1 MISDTIDLESLLGQY
16 DSETILVGPLLSL
29 SMSSSYRY
37 FFVAGKGAKIYN
49 CFGLGF
55 IDNESDA
62 QKQRAGTI
70 EKLKSRFADVVT
82 CDSHAEMA
90 HTVHA
95 RWQCEE
101 TARVLSSAT
110 IATEADPSKFGG
122 NHAATKGSE
131 ERPPGNQRNKCILDA
146 LAQGLSPPAHSPA
159 LTTSDVSPT
168 EQQRNFK
175 LGPDDVTGKPAPTK
189 ATAEAPTGANLGVN
203 PLASTAPTSKTE
215 LTNVDVREPINGLS
229 YGLRSSGGHDQ
240 IVSVLSRGLLDQTR
254 TDKQRPIELPPAT
267 GLLPRL
273 TDRENDSGA
282 RHPNRDSGLTQDDF
296 AAAILSLKSASRSD
310 SLPILSSEP
319 KTSLA
324 AGIAILPP
332 EPKPSQ
338 ADIVTLPPVEGTTGF
353 PSKSLR
359 LAILVPVIILAWT
372 LVPPSAQHG
381 VEEPAPGSTIPP
393 PVILNNGGEN
403 RQSAAAVRPSSS
415 SKFVDPSVPRM
426 FGSAGS
432 SSAVLALEVEG
443 TGASVAP
450 ASGKRAPTA
459 APVLANSSLAE
470 QPSEVE
476 NTKVTTPTS
485 SDRDASSGIASSPAA
500 HGPQPETA
508 RTAIAALASD
518 QQGPGTVPTTVAS
531 LPAARPS
538 QIESTKIPVGPVSG
552 QPTPAMAAFS
562 AVASPPAAQL
572 SEVKSNGAKVA
583 PASGQLAPAA
593 QQVGAATRL
602 ETDEIAKLVDR
613 GMQSLKTGDLESAR
627 LSLRHAAEAISGPLA
642 APPISSE
649 RAANAASAENLH
661 DAEMARPDQSAAVS
675 ETSPQPAPTP
685 AIATVSKPSP
695 PPQVATL
702 NTGSA
707 PVTKLTTSAPRDST
721 PRQLDSAEIARL
733 LQRGTDFLE
742 NGDIA
747 SARLLLRRPAEAGN
761 AEAALALGS
770 AYDPL
775 VLQQLGVV
783 GVAPDVALARQW
795 YQKAA
800 DLGSGDARQRL
811 TNLAQTGQ

>member
-16 DSETILVGPLLSL
+16 DSEMILVGPLLSL

-37 FFVAGKGAKIYN
+37 FFVAGKGTKIYN

-110 IATEADPSKFGG
+110 IATGADLSKFGVS
-122 NHAATKGSE
+122 NAAINGDE
-131 ERPPGNQRNKCILDA
+131 ERARGGQQNKRILDV
-146 LAQGLSPPAHSPA
+146 LARELSPPAHSPA

-215 LTNVDVREPINGLS
+215 LTNVDVHEPINWLS
-229 YGLRSSGGHDQ
+229 YGPQSSGGHDQ
-240 IVSVLSRGLLDQTR
+240 IVSMPSRGLLDQIGS
-254 TDKQRPIELPPAT
+254 DKQRPIELPPAT

-273 TDRENDSGA
+273 TNRKNDSCA
-282 RHPNRDSGLTQDDF
+282 RQSNRDSGLTQDDF
-296 AAAILSLKSASRSD
+296 AAAILSLKSTSRSE
-310 SLPILSSEP
+310 SFPIPSSEP
-319 KTSLA
+319 TSSEA
-324 AGIAILPP
+324 AGIAILPA

-338 ADIVTLPPVEGTTGF
+338 ADIVILPPVERKTAL

-359 LAILVPVIILAWT
+359 LAILAPVIILAWT
-372 LVPPSAQHG
+372 LVPPSARQG
-381 VEEPAPGSTIPP
+381 VEQPAPVGPTPP
-393 PVILNNGGEN
+393 PTILNNGGDN
-403 RQSAAAVRPSSS
+403 RQSAAAKRPSSS
-415 SKFVDPSVPRM
+415 SKFADPSAPRM
-426 FGSAGS
+426 FSSAGS
-432 SSAVLALEVEG
+432 PLAALALEVEG
-443 TGASVAP
+443 AGASVAP
-450 ASGKRAPTA
+450 ASRK
-459 APVLANSSLAE
+459 
-470 QPSEVE
+470 
-476 NTKVTTPTS
+476 
-485 SDRDASSGIASSPAA
+485 
-500 HGPQPETA
+500 
-508 RTAIAALASD
+508 
-518 QQGPGTVPTTVAS
+518 QGPKTVPRVAS
-531 LPAARPS
+531 LPAARPP
-538 QIESTKIPVGPVSG
+538 QIESTKTPVDPVSG

-613 GMQSLKTGDLESAR
+613 GMQSLKSGDLESAR
-627 LSLRHAAEAISGPLA
+627 LSLRHAAEAISGPLG
-642 APPISSE
+642 APPISSQH
-649 RAANAASAENLH
+649 APNVAPAENLH
-661 DAEMARPDQSAAVS
+661 DAGMARPDQSAAVS
-675 ETSPQPAPTP
+675 ETSPQTAPTP
-685 AIATVSKPSP
+685 PIATVSKPSP
-695 PPQVATL
+695 PLQVATL
-702 NTGSA
+702 NAGSA

-721 PRQLDSAEIARL
+721 PRQQDPAEIARL

-742 NGDIA
+742 SGDIA

-770 AYDPL
+770 TYDPL

-811 TNLAQTGQ
+811 ANLAQTGQ